1 MQNVA
6 RRYNETYTHYCSNSG
21 NTQIYIYKRRRKTAL
36 HRFMKNL
43 LADGCYYLKQKL
55 LGLAAVGMAIAC
67 PLLLDGDA
75 TASVLFLPLGLYLL
89 FTKEKAMD
97 F

>member
-1 MQNVA
+1 MQTVRA
-6 RRYNETYTHYCSNSG
+6 YRETYTHYRSKSG

-36 HRFMKNL
+36 HRFMENL
-43 LADGCYYLKQKL
+43 FADSCYYFKQKL
-55 LGLAAVGMAIAC
+55 LGLASVGVAIAC

-75 TASVLFLPLGLYLL
+75 TASIIMLPLGLYAL
-89 FTKEKAMD
+89 FTKEKICN